1 MTIRDFSRIRHCAPA
16 RFSIST
22 FVLSFFSPCFPIPL
36 SFSGVSSQWVLSL
49 GSLLS
54 SVRADLLIELLLD
67 LEILRGGRNPLG
79 NKAFRGMLVSILPSF
94 GGHSAVSGWAFLR
107 IRESILPKVDV
118 LPNLRKPFS
127 RVRRGVCPRFPIR
140 RRTDGRMRLVL
151 GLLIYLMCASSVA
164 SEDSSG
170 AIRCCRMPLFPLPQ
184 GGKDAVS
191 GNSVRENGL
200 TTFCRYET

>member
-1 MTIRDFSRIRHCAPA
+1 MTVRDFSRIRRCASA

-22 FVLSFFSPCFPIPL
+22 FVLSFFSPCFPILL
-36 SFSGVSSQWVLSL
+36 SVFGVSFLCILSL
-49 GSLLS
+49 FFLLS
-54 SVRADLLIELLLD
+54 SVREDLLIELLLD
-67 LEILRGGRNPLG
+67 PEILRGGRNPLG

-151 GLLIYLMCASSVA
+151 GLLIYLMCA
-164 SEDSSG
+164 G
-170 AIRCCRMPLFPLPQ
+170 
-184 GGKDAVS
+184 
-191 GNSVRENGL
+191 SVRAKIPPG
-200 TTFCRYET
+200 

>member
-1 MTIRDFSRIRHCAPA
+1 MTIRDFSRIRRCASA

-22 FVLSFFSPCFPIPL
+22 FVLSFFSPCFPILL
-36 SFSGVSSQWVLSL
+36 SVFGVSFLCILSL
-49 GSLLS
+49 FFLLS
-54 SVRADLLIELLLD
+54 SVREDLLIELLLD
-67 LEILRGGRNPLG
+67 PEILRGGRNPLG

-140 RRTDGRMRLVL
+140 RRTDGADAACFGPSDISHVREFR
-151 GLLIYLMCASSVA
+151 A
-164 SEDSSG
+164 SEDFSG
-170 AIRCCRMPLFPLPQ
+170 LIRCCRMPCSLLSQ
-184 GGKDAVS
+184 GGKGRRFRQFRSRKRLDNVLP
-191 GNSVRENGL
+191 V
-200 TTFCRYET
+200 

>member
-1 MTIRDFSRIRHCAPA
+1 MTIRDFSRIRRYASA

-22 FVLSFFSPCFPIPL
+22 FVLSFFSPCFSILL
-36 SFSGVSSQWVLSL
+36 SVFGVSFLCILSL
-49 GSLLS
+49 FFLLS
-54 SVRADLLIELLLD
+54 SVREDLLIELLLD
-67 LEILRGGRNPLG
+67 PEILRGGRNPLG

-151 GLLIYLMCASSVA
+151 GLLIYLMCASSVRA
-164 SEDSSG
+164 KIPPGQSVVAACRFSLFRKGERTPFP
-170 AIRCCRMPLFPLPQ
+170 AIPFA
-184 GGKDAVS
+184 KTA
-191 GNSVRENGL
+191 
-200 TTFCRYET
+200 

>member
-36 SFSGVSSQWVLSL
+36 SFSGVSSLCVLSL

-67 LEILRGGRNPLG
+67 PEILRGGRNPLG

-127 RVRRGVCPRFPIR
+127 RVRRRMPEVSDPQMH
-140 RRTDGRMRLVL
+140 GRADAACFGPSDISHVR
-151 GLLIYLMCASSVA
+151 GFRA

-170 AIRCCRMPLFPLPQ
+170 LIRCCRMPFFPLPQ
-184 GGKDAVS
+184 GERAPFPAIPFAKTA
-191 GNSVRENGL
+191 
-200 TTFCRYET
+200 